1 MDGIFWEG
9 VDECLLKGFHPTP
22 FHRHLQIHSFTQV
35 ILPRMENLIW
45 KVMGIEADLLLGRN
59 LKLVVYGKKLRERG
73 GAARPW
79 PLANEF
85 VCQGLEYS
93 DKVVD
98 DGWVDTLCTT
108 NSGGEKSNVGK
119 EKFVVGNEDT
129 TIIEERLVED
139 GSNMTPAYEQLIAN
153 KVASIKV
160 LVQMMIGC
168 AFDLRD
174 RF

>member
-1 MDGIFWEG
+1 M
-9 VDECLLKGFHPTP
+9 
-22 FHRHLQIHSFTQV
+22 
-35 ILPRMENLIW
+35 
-45 KVMGIEADLLLGRN
+45 
-59 LKLVVYGKKLRERG
+59 
-73 GAARPW
+73 
-79 PLANEF
+79 
-85 VCQGLEYS
+85 CQGLEYS